1 MNRLIHIFPVIFLVF
16 LFSFSSGFAKDAGF
30 SFEIPDSL
38 KKNAD
43 AVYLFRDYTYTR
55 TSKSAMKENF
65 HTAVTI
71 LSDRGD
77 DHARFV
83 FGYDKFSSIDKIE
96 CTIYDSEGKKVRK
109 IKSADIRDYAAYDG
123 FTLFSDNRLKQF
135 KAFNPSY
142 PYTIELEVE
151 TSFDGFIG
159 LPTWYPVETFNEG
172 VKETSLIVKYPAGFP
187 ILYKEQNVT
196 TPCRK
201 EYSEDNL
208 NCIQWSFNGIKAIES
223 ERYALPFNQQVPS
236 VFLSSKEF
244 VFDRSE
250 GAFTDWNS
258 LGAWNYGLLETKYEL
273 SGQTKTTLDNLKS
286 KYTDKRELAEQVYKF
301 MQSRTRY
308 VGIQLGIGGLKPFS
322 PEIVDEVGYGDCKA
336 LSYYTK
342 ALLAYVGIHSEYTVI
357 GVNSR
362 KILFDAFPSI
372 NQMNH
377 AILCV
382 PFETDTVWLECTS
395 QTAPFNHLFDGSTG
409 RKALLVTEK
418 GGKIVTTYEPNE
430 NKKENRVVVKMNG
443 QGMLNCDV
451 VSSLTG
457 SFYDGDFGMLQL
469 SDKELRERLLNES
482 TISDISLQT
491 ATVSQN
497 EKIAELKVKKSF
509 TSNSLATK
517 AGNRMFI
524 DMSHF
529 GSASKVVA
537 QKVERRNPVDI
548 EEDCCYY
555 DEITLQLPDG
565 YSVEHS
571 PEAKTISS
579 EFGSYITT
587 VVSAGNVVTIKQTL
601 RLNKSIY
608 PKEKYLDFIAFLN
621 SIADANKGKVIAKM

>member
-1 MNRLIHIFPVIFLVF
+1 MNRLTHTFAVTFLILLVS
-16 LFSFSSGFAKDAGF
+16 LSNGFAKDAGF
-30 SFEIPDSL
+30 SFDYPDSL

-55 TSKSAMKENF
+55 TSKSAMKEYF

-159 LPTWYPVETFNEG
+159 LPTWYPVETYNEG
-172 VKETSLIVKYPAGFP
+172 VKETSLTIKYPAGFP
-187 ILYKEQNVT
+187 ILFEEQNLT

-201 EYSEDNL
+201 EYSEGNL
-208 NCIQWSFNGIKAIES
+208 SCVKWAVNGVLPIES
-223 ERYALPFNQQVPS
+223 ERYAPSFDQQVPS
-236 VFLSSKEF
+236 VFLSSNEF
-244 VFDRSE
+244 VFDKNE
-250 GAFTDWNS
+250 GAFNNWNS

-273 SGQTKTTLDNLKS
+273 SAQTKATLDSLKN
-286 KYTDKRELAEQVYKF
+286 KYPDKRELAEQVYKF

-322 PEIVDEVGYGDCKA
+322 PEIVDKVGYGDCKA

-357 GVNSR
+357 GVNGR
-362 KILFDAFPSI
+362 KILFDNFPSI

-382 PFETDTVWLECTS
+382 PFETDSVWLECTS
-395 QTAPFNHLFDGSTG
+395 QTAPFNHLFEGSTG
-409 RKALLVTEK
+409 RKALLVTEH
-418 GGKIVTTYEPNE
+418 GGKIVTTYEPVE
-430 NKKENRVVVKMNG
+430 NKKANKILLKLNG
-443 QGMLNCDV
+443 QGALNCDV
-451 VSSLTG
+451 ESSQTG
-457 SFYDGDFGMLQL
+457 SFYDDDFGMLQL
-469 SDKELRERLLNES
+469 SDKELRERILKES
-482 TISDISLQT
+482 AISDISLQT

-497 EKIAELKVKKSF
+497 EKAQELNVKRSF
-509 TSNSLATK
+509 VSSSIVSK

-524 DMSHF
+524 DMSPF
-529 GSASKVVA
+529 GSMSKVVA
-537 QKVERRNPVDI
+537 QRTARRNPVDVD
-548 EEDCCYY
+548 ENCCYY
-555 DEITLQLPDG
+555 DEITLQLPEG
-565 YSVEHS
+565 FSVDHS

-579 EFGSYITT
+579 EFGSYVTNIE
-587 VVSAGNVVTIKQTL
+587 VNGKELTIKQTL
-601 RLNKSIY
+601 KLNKSIY
-608 PKEKYLDFIAFLN
+608 PKEKYPDFIAFLN
-621 SIADANKGKVIAKM
+621 SIADANKGKVIVKM